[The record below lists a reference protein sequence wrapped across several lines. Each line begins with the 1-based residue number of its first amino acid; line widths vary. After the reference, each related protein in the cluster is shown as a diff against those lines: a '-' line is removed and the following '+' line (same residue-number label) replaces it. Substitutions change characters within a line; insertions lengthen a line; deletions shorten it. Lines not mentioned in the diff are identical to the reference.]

1 MDPKNKLV
9 GRGLQDLFN
18 EHNVDKLLDGEVILE
33 IKLEEIKPN
42 PYQPRKYFDQEKID
56 ELASSI
62 EEHGVFQPIILKKTP
77 EGYLI
82 VSGERRYRASKQV
95 GLTRIPAVIRNY
107 TDAKVAEISLAENL
121 QREDL
126 TPMEEAFAYDLMIR
140 ELKITQN
147 ELATKVG
154 KSRSYVTNT
163 IGLLRLPEEVQ
174 EMINKKNISMGHAR
188 TLSKLKDEATIIEYA
203 NKILNE
209 NLSVRAIEELTEDE
223 NKKTEIKKAN
233 LSNNYKEE
241 RNLLNKYY
249 KAKVQIKNDRVILKV
264 EDEEELK
271 KLVELLIKNA
281 ISN

>member
-56 ELASSI
+56 ELARSI
-62 EEHGVFQPIILKKTP
+62 EEHGVFQPIILKKTT

-82 VSGERRYRASKQV
+82 VSGERRFRASKQV

-126 TPMEEAFAYDLMIR
+126 TPMEEAFAYDLMIN

-147 ELATKVG
+147 ELASKVG
-154 KSRSYVTNT
+154 KSRSYITNT

-233 LSNNYKEE
+233 LTNNYKEE

-249 KAKVQIKNDRVILKV
+249 NSKVQIKNDRVILKV

-271 KLVELLIKNA
+271 NLVELLIKNA

>member
-56 ELASSI
+56 ELARSI
-62 EEHGVFQPIILKKTP
+62 EEHGVFQPIILKKTT

-82 VSGERRYRASKQV
+82 VSGERRFRASKQV

-126 TPMEEAFAYDLMIR
+126 TPMEEAFAYDLMLN

-147 ELATKVG
+147 ELASKVG
-154 KSRSYVTNT
+154 KSRSYITNT

-188 TLSKLKDEATIIEYA
+188 TLSKLKDEVTIIEYA

-233 LSNNYKEE
+233 LTNNYKEE

-249 KAKVQIKNDRVILKV
+249 NSKVQIKNDRVILKV

>member
-56 ELASSI
+56 ELARSI
-62 EEHGVFQPIILKKTP
+62 EEHGVFQPIILKKTT

-82 VSGERRYRASKQV
+82 VSGERRFRASKQV

-126 TPMEEAFAYDLMIR
+126 TPMEEAFAYDLMLN

-147 ELATKVG
+147 ELASKVG
-154 KSRSYVTNT
+154 KSRSYITNT

-233 LSNNYKEE
+233 LTNNYKEE

-249 KAKVQIKNDRVILKV
+249 NSKVQIKNDRVILKV